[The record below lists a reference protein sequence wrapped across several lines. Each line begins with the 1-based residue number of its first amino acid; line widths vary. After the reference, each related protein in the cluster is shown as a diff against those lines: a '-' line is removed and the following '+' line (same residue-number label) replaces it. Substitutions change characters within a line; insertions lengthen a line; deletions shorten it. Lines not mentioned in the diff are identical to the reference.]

1 MLKLVTLKKMKEDY
15 PDIKMRMELPGGLD
29 VNRVTLPIILNAPK
43 TETNTPTQTPAIS
56 KQTKSKVSGI
66 LGLFK
71 STSNSPEVQRPN
83 NLEGNSTHYA
93 HKNCF

>member
-1 MLKLVTLKKMKEDY
+1 MLKLVTLKKLKEDY
-15 PDIKMRMELPGGLD
+15 PDIKIRMELPGGLD

-43 TETNTPTQTPAIS
+43 TDSNIPPQTPATT
-56 KQTKSKVSGI
+56 KQTKSKVGGI

-83 NLEGNSTHYA
+83 NLKGNKT
-93 HKNCF
+93 N